1 MFHPNVSTGKGAGE
15 LNLIILIP
23 KTEARA
29 QGGEV
34 CFVSIYSMITAYENH
49 LHFGISRI
57 SWNDIHV
64 LLYLKQVFEDE
75 EYL

>member
-1 MFHPNVSTGKGAGE
+1 MALVGKGAGE

-34 CFVSIYSMITAYENH
+34 SQLFNI
-49 LHFGISRI
+49 F
-57 SWNDIHV
+57 
-64 LLYLKQVFEDE
+64 
-75 EYL
+75 EYLEYLGIEYISGNISKVNIL

>member
-1 MFHPNVSTGKGAGE
+1 MLHQHVFAGKGAGE

-34 CFVSIYSMITAYENH
+34 
-49 LHFGISRI
+49 
-57 SWNDIHV
+57 
-64 LLYLKQVFEDE
+64 
-75 EYL
+75 

>member
-1 MFHPNVSTGKGAGE
+1 MTGFAGKGAGE

-34 CFVSIYSMITAYENH
+34 S
-49 LHFGISRI
+49 
-57 SWNDIHV
+57 
-64 LLYLKQVFEDE
+64 
-75 EYL
+75 

>member
-1 MFHPNVSTGKGAGE
+1 MGVTFENYVHIIYKICFLNVALAGKGAGE

-34 CFVSIYSMITAYENH
+34 S
-49 LHFGISRI
+49 
-57 SWNDIHV
+57 
-64 LLYLKQVFEDE
+64 
-75 EYL
+75 